1 MGISKFVF
9 YFFAF
14 ISVII
19 IASIINSLMQRRPRS
34 AFMTLRIYLVLVAI
48 YGVVLLGTMFA
59 LPIRTLPI
67 NEAQF
72 SGDWSITPTSV
83 RREPHDLDE
92 NYEVDF
98 RLANRTNVPLSG
110 PKDLIV
116 YVLTED
122 GTRYNPIAAPAEPRF
137 DTPLPPRKAITTT
150 RIFVMPTNLNRVELV
165 MVREGFRL
173 GWFLI
178 GRSDFDGR
186 TVIMLQ

>member
-1 MGISKFVF
+1 MGIAKFVF

-19 IASIINSLMQRRPRS
+19 IASIINSLAQRRLRS

-48 YGVVLLGTMFA
+48 YAIVLLATMLA

-67 NEAQF
+67 NDPQF
-72 SGDWSITPTSV
+72 SGDWSIMPTSV

-98 RLANRTNVPLSG
+98 RLANRGNVPLTG
-110 PKDLIV
+110 PKGLIV

-122 GTRYNPIAAPAEPRF
+122 GTRYNPIASPKEPPF
-137 DTPLPPRKAITTT
+137 DIPVPPRKAVVTT
-150 RIFVMPTNLNRVELV
+150 RIFSMPTNLNRVELV
-165 MVREGFRL
+165 IVREGFRF

-178 GRSDFDGR
+178 GRTEFDGR

>member
-1 MGISKFVF
+1 LGISRFVF

-19 IASIINSLMQRRPRS
+19 IASIINSLVQRRPRS
-34 AFMTLRIYLVLVAI
+34 AFMTFRIYLVMIAI
-48 YGVVLLGTMFA
+48 YGIVLLATMLA

-67 NEAQF
+67 NEPQF
-72 SGDWSITPTSV
+72 SGDWSIAPTSV
-83 RREPHDLDE
+83 RREPHAPDE

-98 RLANRTNVPLSG
+98 RVANRSNVPLSG
-110 PKDLIV
+110 PKGLIV
-116 YVLTED
+116 YLLTED
-122 GTRYNPIAAPAEPRF
+122 GTRYNPVAAPTEPRF
-137 DTPLPPRKAITTT
+137 DAPVPPRKAITTT

-178 GRSDFDGR
+178 GRSEFDGR
-186 TVIMLQ
+186 TVIILQ

>member
-1 MGISKFVF
+1 LGISRFVF

-19 IASIINSLMQRRPRS
+19 VASIINSLVLRRPRS
-34 AFMTLRIYLVLVAI
+34 AFMTFRIYLVLVAI
-48 YGVVLLGTMFA
+48 YGVVLLATMLA

-67 NEAQF
+67 NEPQF
-72 SGDWSITPTSV
+72 SGDWSIMPTSV
-83 RREPHDLDE
+83 RREPHAPDE

-98 RLANRTNVPLSG
+98 RLANRSNVPLSA
-110 PKDLIV
+110 PKGLIV

-137 DTPLPPRKAITTT
+137 DVAVPPWKAITTT
-150 RIFVMPTNLNRVELV
+150 RIFVMPTNLNRLELV
-165 MVREGFRL
+165 IAREGFRL

-178 GRSDFDGR
+178 GRTEFDGR
-186 TVIMLQ
+186 TVIILQ